1 MCANAVFSITPVDI
15 YLYII
20 YFSKHVWA
28 LPESASRKELITTTT
43 IIIIIIII
51 ELNHFRVLEERR

>member
-28 LPESASRKELITTTT
+28 LPESASRKELITTT

-51 ELNHFRVLEERR
+51 ELNYFRVLE